1 MDGDNDVMLEGNHW
15 ESHLVHLV
23 ELYLALMKASYS
35 AIVMLEC
42 FVIYLELH
50 MYPLMVLMMANLWV
64 HFLVKCFDQTMEL
77 YLVVLLVVVTEIFT
91 ACVWEQHWEYHM
103 NVPM

>member
-1 MDGDNDVMLEGNHW
+1 MELNLG
-15 ESHLVHLV
+15 LVK
-23 ELYLALMKASYS
+23 ELSW
-35 AIVMLEC
+35 
-42 FVIYLELH
+42 FLH

-103 NVPM
+103 NVPMVTHLD